1 MLNTAPGQS
10 VEAEQHDGA
19 DEATYER
26 LAKLGPVDYDRAR
39 KNEALA
45 LGCGAPALD
54 KEVER
59 RRPKHQANAPGEDSG
74 MFQKFDPWPDH
85 VDGAALLD
93 GIAGIIERH
102 MVLPPCAADAIA
114 LWVLHAHAHDT
125 ASISPLLAVTSP
137 TPECG
142 KSTLLILLGGL
153 VPKPL
158 TASNITAAALFRSIE
173 KWSPTLLVDEAD
185 TFLRNSDDLRG
196 IIDSGHNRGTAYV
209 LRTEGD
215 NHDPRRFVTWAPKVI
230 ALIGKLHATL
240 ANRAIHIEL
249 RRMGPG
255 ETVEPTRAD
264 RLDFLIPL
272 HRQAARW
279 AEDNRDRLA
288 YIDPDLPAT
297 LRGRTADN
305 WRHLFAIAETAGGD
319 WLERAKSAAEALTA
333 KDAGQTA
340 AILLLKDMRDLF
352 ADAAH
357 DGRIASKE
365 LAEILGGRED
375 RPWSE
380 WKNGKPITQRQ
391 IARLLE
397 PFGVGPGTVRTS
409 AGTPKGYRTEQF
421 EKLFAS
427 YLTPF
432 LAATPPQV
440 PDTNGF
446 SDSRSATLGVNVAD
460 RKVPKAT
467 DTNTCGGVA
476 DRNPEGWEEGL

>member
-1 MLNTAPGQS
+1 MTDTNAQGWS
-10 VEAEQHDGA
+10 A
-19 DEATYER
+19 DPTPEDDQATFER
-26 LAKLGPVDYDRAR
+26 LAKLNEVEYSRVR
-39 KNEALA
+39 KEEAGR
-45 LGCGAPALD
+45 LGCSVTALD
-54 KEVER
+54 KEVAK
-59 RRPKHQANAPGEDSG
+59 RRPKADPGDDGENG
-74 MFQKFDPWPDH
+74 GLFAELAPWPDP

-93 GIAGIIERH
+93 GIAGIIEQH
-102 MVLPPCAADAIA
+102 MVLPPCGAGAIA

-209 LRTEGD
+209 IRTEGD
-215 NHDPRRFVTWAPKVI
+215 NHDPRRFETRAPKAI
-230 ALIGKLHATL
+230 ALIGKLPATL
-240 ANRAIHIEL
+240 ASRAIHIEL

-264 RLDFLIPL
+264 RLEFLEPL

-279 AEDNRDRLA
+279 AEDSRDRLN

-305 WRHLFAIAETAGGD
+305 WRHLFAVAETAGGA
-319 WLERAKSAAEALTA
+319 WPERAKLAAEALTA

-340 AILLLKDMRDLF
+340 AVLLLDDMRALF
-352 ADAAH
+352 TDAAH
-357 DGRIASKE
+357 DGKIASKE

-421 EKLFAS
+421 TKLFAS
-427 YLTPF
+427 YLTPV
-432 LAATPPQV
+432 LAATPPQA
-440 PDTNGF
+440 PDANGF
-446 SDSRSATLGVNVAD
+446 SDPQSATLGVSVAD
-460 RKVPKAT
+460 QNVPKAPAS
-467 DTNTCGGVA
+467 NVCGGVA
-476 DRNPEGWEEGL
+476 DETPQGWEKGL